1 MLFTN
6 SNNENN
12 ERRGDLEMENIEKLI
27 EILQS
32 VKEREEKE
40 DKTTEEERNKMREG
54 AKRLLEGC
62 EFGLMVT
69 DNGTFMVG
77 SKLDLMFGF
86 TNLLTE
92 LLYKGVMDEQDL
104 THCITFAIKTLVETK
119 QNERGDE

>member
-1 MLFTN
+1 MLFKN

-12 ERRGDLEMENIEKLI
+12 ERRGDLEMENIEKLV
-27 EILQS
+27 EFLQN
-32 VKEREEKE
+32 VKEK
-40 DKTTEEERNKMREG
+40 DKNKTTEEERDKMRDG
-54 AKRLLEGC
+54 AKRLIDGC
-62 EFGLMVT
+62 EFGLMAT

-77 SKLDLMFGF
+77 NKLNLMFGF

-104 THCITFAIKTLVETK
+104 SHCITFALKTLVETK

>member
-1 MLFTN
+1 MLFKN

-12 ERRGDLEMENIEKLI
+12 ERRGDLEMENIEKLV
-27 EILQS
+27 EFLQN
-32 VKEREEKE
+32 VKEK
-40 DKTTEEERNKMREG
+40 DKNKTTEEERDKMRDG
-54 AKRLLEGC
+54 AKRLIDGC
-62 EFGLMVT
+62 EFGLMTT

-77 SKLDLMFGF
+77 NKLNLMFGF

-104 THCITFAIKTLVETK
+104 THCITFALKTLVETK

>member
-1 MLFTN
+1 MLFKN

-12 ERRGDLEMENIEKLI
+12 ERRGDLEMKDIEKLI
-27 EILQS
+27 EFLQC
-32 VKEREEKE
+32 VKERDKN
-40 DKTTEEERNKMREG
+40 KTTEEERDKMRD
-54 AKRLLEGC
+54 ASQRLIEGC

-77 SKLDLMFGF
+77 NKLNLMFGF

-104 THCITFAIKTLVETK
+104 SHCITYALKTLVEEK
-119 QNERGDE
+119 QNEKGDE